1 MRRFLKALL
10 RSGFWFRNIFPGF
23 RLPKA
28 AEDELKKELD
38 ADLYAEPQTPI
49 ADAEIGEKERQE
61 AVRRYQR
68 QLRERGQR

>member
-10 RSGFWFRNIFPGF
+10 RSDFWFRNIFPGF

-49 ADAEIGEKERQE
+49 ADAEISEKEREE
-61 AVRRYQR
+61 AVRQYKRE
-68 QLRERGQR
+68 LRGKGRR